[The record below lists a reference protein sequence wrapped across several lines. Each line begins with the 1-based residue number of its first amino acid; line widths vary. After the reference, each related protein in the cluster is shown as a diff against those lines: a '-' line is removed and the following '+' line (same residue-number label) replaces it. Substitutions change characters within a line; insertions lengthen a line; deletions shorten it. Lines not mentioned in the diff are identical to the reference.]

1 MKKMYRPA
9 QNPSF
14 VCGFAE
20 IKSQT
25 TRTAK
30 QLTAKNLEDVATNKN
45 IGDEARLMLKV
56 FCLILNS
63 FRRPDYQLD
72 FKVFDQ

>member
-1 MKKMYRPA
+1 MYRPA

-14 VCGFAE
+14 VCDFAE